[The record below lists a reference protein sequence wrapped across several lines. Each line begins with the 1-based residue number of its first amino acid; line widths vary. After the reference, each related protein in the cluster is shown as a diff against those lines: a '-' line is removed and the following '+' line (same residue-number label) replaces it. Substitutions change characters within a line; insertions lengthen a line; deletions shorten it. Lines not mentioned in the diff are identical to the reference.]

1 MAVIKNLTKER
12 LKAGE
17 LTIGMGLRQARTVD
31 IAKIARVCGYDWLF
45 IDLEHNAM
53 SIDTAAQ
60 ISVAALDAG
69 ITPIVRASSHAHFHA
84 SRPLDAGAQ
93 GVVVPHVNDAAEARR
108 VVEQCLYPPL
118 GHRSVA
124 GGMAQLEYEA
134 MPMRDVVRIVNDETL
149 VVVMLESPQAI
160 DNADE
165 IAAVPGIDVLLIGT
179 NDLCAEMGIPGQFG
193 DERVARAYDR
203 VISACRNNGKFAGLG
218 GIYDQELSPKFI
230 RQGVRFVLSGN
241 DLAFLMAG
249 ARARSAFLRGITL

>member
-17 LTIGMGLRQARTVD
+17 LTLGMGLRQARTVD
-31 IAKIARVCGYDWLF
+31 IAKIARVCGFDWLF

-53 SIDTAAQ
+53 SIETAAQ
-60 ISVAALDAG
+60 IGVAALDAG

-84 SRPLDAGAQ
+84 SRPLDSGVQ

-108 VVEQCLYPPL
+108 VVDQCLYPPL

-124 GGMAQLEYEA
+124 GGLPQLEFEA
-134 MPMRDVVRIVNDETL
+134 LPMAEVVRVVNAETL

-160 DNADE
+160 ENADS

-193 DERVARAYDR
+193 DQRVDRAYQT

-218 GIYDQELSPKFI
+218 GIYDQELSSKF
-230 RQGVRFVLSGN
+230 VRMGARFILAGA
-241 DLAFLMAG
+241 DLGFLMAG
-249 ARARSAFLRGITL
+249 AKARSAFMRGIPL

>member
-1 MAVIKNLTKER
+1 MAVIPNLTKQK
-12 LKAGE
+12 LLAGE
-17 LTIGMGLRQARTVD
+17 LTLGMGLRQARTVD

-53 SIDTAAQ
+53 SIETAAQ

-69 ITPIVRASSHAHFHA
+69 ITPIVRASSHEHFHA

-93 GVVVPHVNDAAEARR
+93 GVVVPHVNDAAEAQR
-108 VVEQCLYPPL
+108 VVTQCLYPPL

-124 GGMAQLEYEA
+124 GGMAQLEYES
-134 MPMRDVVRIVNDETL
+134 MPVADTVRIINAETL

-160 DNADE
+160 ENAE
-165 IAAVPGIDVLLIGT
+165 AIAAVPGIDVLLIGT

-193 DERVARAYDR
+193 DERVHRAYDK
-203 VISACRNNGKFAGLG
+203 VISACRANGKFCGLG
-218 GIYDQELSPKFI
+218 GIYDQELCGKF
-230 RQGVRFVLSGN
+230 VRMGARFILSGN

-249 ARARSAFLRGITL
+249 ARARSGFLRGIAI